1 MVCDTID
8 AMTTARPYR
17 DPLPISVVREELLRH
32 RGTQFDPSI
41 VDLVLEQDLLGEI
54 ETSLPTY
61 VPKTVGKSGLDSG
74 VV

>member
-32 RGTQFDPSI
+32 RGTQFDPEI
-41 VDLVLEQDLLGEI
+41 VDLVLEQDLLVEI

-61 VPKTVGKSGLDSG
+61 VPKTASRAVLDSG